1 MVNGMK
7 RRLRGLGVAGKA
19 LSALALFGGLLLGSA
34 ALGAAELQTAS
45 PESVGFDSERLTRLS
60 TLAADYV
67 DQGKL
72 AGVVTLVN
80 RGGKIVFTDTV
91 GHRAINDKAPLKHTD
106 LFRIYSMTKPITAIA
121 AMQLYERGAFHM
133 SLSLIHI

>member
-1 MVNGMK
+1 MVSAMK
-7 RRLRGLGVAGKA
+7 RWLRVLCLEGRA
-19 LSALALFGGLLLGSA
+19 LLAVALFGVLLLGSA
-34 ALGAAELQTAS
+34 ALGAAELQTAT
-45 PESVGFDSERLTRLS
+45 PESAGFDSERLTRLS

-91 GHRAINDKAPLKHTD
+91 GHRAINDKTPLNHTD

-133 SLSLIHI
+133 SDPITK